1 MSATKSRP
9 VQADLDDTD
18 RAILA
23 ALQEDASISNVELA
37 GMVNLSPPACLRRVE
52 RLKDAWRI
60 YPHDK
65 SRAPEL
71 AQAVVDLVAR
81 EGWKVDGM
89 YSERGELDE
98 VFRRITLPDTV
109 KQ

>member
-1 MSATKSRP
+1 MRMPFVLPWKVESMTSRFVTVVAP
-9 VQADLDDTD
+9 ESSTPMDV
-18 RAILA
+18 
-23 ALQEDASISNVELA
+23 ASL
-37 GMVNLSPPACLRRVE
+37 GRVE
-52 RLKDAWRI
+52 RLNGAWRI

-65 SRAPEL
+65 SKAPEL